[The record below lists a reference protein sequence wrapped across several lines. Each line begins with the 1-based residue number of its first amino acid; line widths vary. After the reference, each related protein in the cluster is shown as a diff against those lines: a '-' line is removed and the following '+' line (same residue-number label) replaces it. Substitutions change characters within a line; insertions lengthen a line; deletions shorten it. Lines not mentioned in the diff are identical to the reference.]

1 MNNNNTIF
9 VENNEIDKH
18 KKYLEYR
25 KEWVKN
31 NKDKVNAYARA
42 QYLKNLTIN
51 GDEYR
56 NKLNLKNKK
65 TRQLKK
71 EQRILENPDLVI
83 KIGRPS
89 KLIIEN
95 IEAIIKKSDVLVNI
109 IFKLYYM
116 IYFLIYHKI
125 NIN

>member
-18 KKYLEYR
+18 KKYLDYR

-31 NKDKVNAYARA
+31 NKDKVNAYART
-42 QYLKNLTIN
+42 QYLRNLNIH
-51 GDEYR
+51 GDEFR
-56 NKLNLKNKK
+56 DKLNLKNKK

-71 EQRILENPDLVI
+71 EERIQENPNLVI

-89 KLIIEN
+89 KIIIEN
-95 IEAIIKKSDVLVNI
+95 VEPTVKKTGRPRKYII
-109 IFKLYYM
+109 
-116 IYFLIYHKI
+116 
-125 NIN
+125 